1 MSEVELLPA
10 RYTIH
15 IDKKRILNFNGHSA
29 IPPDVCYLSAA
40 HRDISTSS
48 TVNSKPSCS
57 SMEDSSAG
65 VIFVV
70 LAIIPIRYDDIV
82 PAKVTA
88 EIREQGDI
96 ATKKPQG
103 AREAEVR

>member
-48 TVNSKPSCS
+48 SKRSCS
-57 SMEDSSAG
+57 SLEDSSAG

-82 PAKVTA
+82 PAKVTG
-88 EIREQGDI
+88 EIREHGDI

-103 AREAEVR
+103 ARETEVR